1 MNKSTFQRLLLHLL
15 SIFLVL
21 LFIAASP
28 AYSASALW
36 IAESDGVLK
45 LATADGTM
53 LLEIPD
59 AGGVESVAID
69 ADQGRVWT
77 YSGGSHKKDKP
88 TLRAYTVDG
97 ELETDVAV
105 PIIHQHAKP
114 VDMVADAGGVWLAI
128 DRDAYRF
135 NAQGVLQK
143 RIHFRRPINSLT
155 LDTERSSIWIA
166 VPGHVFVLD
175 DQGQDIGRFRT
186 HFPFITQLEYDAFL
200 DATWV
205 VVGPYLLR
213 LGADDRDLQFVS
225 RFGVGFKLWRHLSAD
240 GHGGVWGADPSR
252 LTHVNA
258 SGEIEFTFTPFQGYR
273 GKRTLQDLIAD
284 PEDGS
289 VWLTNR
295 MALKQYSLV
304 GSQQKELT
312 PDLGDGII
320 RSINRM
326 ALSAQTRPPQLNIVF
341 PAINSFISTNTPT
354 IELQY
359 SSDGTIDPD
368 SIEIKHHDSVL
379 MADCTANQADAQCTL
394 SGALPEGEVTLDVTV
409 ANTDGNVSEPAQ
421 VTFTVDTMT
430 PVIAVTNPENGLVTN
445 TAQLALGG
453 SVSEAVKTL
462 TLDHDGKLS
471 SLQISGDNVFSR
483 NITLAE
489 GDNMLVLTAV
499 DMAGNSGSTGLTVT
513 LDTSAPHTPDLQSI
527 TISLLDENGNV
538 NVTGTANS
546 IEPHSRVTIIN
557 VRTGESVVVIADANG
572 AFTASI
578 AAETGDSIQMTATDA
593 AGNVSESA
601 DSEVR
606 GNNSELPPDPSTV
619 APPLNPTQIT
629 PMLEATAFLYTG
641 NNPIQTGVQP
651 GTIEA
656 RRVAVIRG
664 KVFDRQSNPLPGV
677 TVTVKSHPEFGQTL
691 SRADGMFDLVV
702 NGGGVLTLD
711 YEKKDYLPVQR
722 QVNAPWRDYIFAD
735 DIVMIPLD
743 PQVTMIDLANPT
755 MQIAQGT
762 PQADEDGTRQAT
774 ILFPPGTT
782 AIMTL
787 SDGAQQALTTLHVRA
802 TEYTVGENGFEAM
815 PAKLPPTS
823 GYTYAVEL
831 SVDEAIAA
839 DASKVTFNQPIPL
852 YVDNFLDFPT
862 GEAVPVGYYDRE
874 RAVWV
879 PSKNGRVIEI
889 LSVDNGLAVLDVD
902 GSGNPADQA
911 QLNDLGITEAE
922 RQQLANLYQP
932 GKTLWRSPITHFTPW
947 DCNWPVGPPIG
958 ATPPPATAPKTLNG
972 NQPANSDDENQ
983 CPGCT
988 ISPQAQ
994 TVSEEIPIMG
1004 TPYSLHY
1011 RSDRVPGRKTKSIVN
1026 IPVSGESIP
1035 GSLESIALSIDIVGQ
1050 NVEESFSPQPNLS
1063 YTFEWDGFDG
1073 FGRKVYGNATANITV
1088 TYLYPC
1094 SYYSAPEDFYS
1105 AWAQSG
1111 DTSSVIG
1118 TRNGCQSIALANR
1131 WQVTLESPLTPPV
1144 AVAGDWSL
1152 NIHHTW
1158 LANQS
1163 RLLFGD
1169 GGYLTP
1175 YFSTIHTVAGGHG
1188 ASGFL
1193 GDGGPATEAKLSNPW
1208 DVTMDAA
1215 GNLYIADTFNYRI
1228 RRVTPEGIITTMAGN
1243 GSAVFGGDG
1252 GLATQT
1258 GLGLSTGIAVD
1269 ASGNLYI
1276 ALRIGRILR
1285 VDPKGVITT
1294 IAGGGASLEDGVP
1307 ALQTQLSAPENV
1319 AVDMTGNL
1327 YIAERGSHR
1336 IRRVGPDGIITTV
1349 AGSGISGFSGDGGP
1363 AIQAKL
1369 FNPND
1374 VAVDAAGN
1382 LYIADTSNFR
1392 IRRVSPDGII
1402 TTVAGGGAPRIPSI
1416 GDDGPATEARLTDP
1430 RGIALDAVGN
1440 LYIAEG
1446 FAGNRIRRV
1455 GNDGVITTVAGLSS
1469 SFNQGDT
1476 GDDGAATKARLNGPE
1491 GVAVDALGHLY
1502 IADTENNI
1510 IRRVLGLGDGQTKVA
1525 SEDGSREFIFDDFGR
1540 HVRTMNT
1547 RTQTIEY
1554 EFGRDMQGRLIAV
1567 TDRARDV
1574 TTIERDAAGEAVA
1587 IIAPDGQR
1595 TELTVDAN
1603 GHLVEVANPSGE
1615 SYQMEYTSGGLL
1627 TTFRDRKNQSNTFTY
1642 DDLGRLTQDV
1652 NAGLGGWTLNRAES
1666 GEGYQTTMTTA
1677 EGRTLSFTV
1686 EPQANGDRLQVNTM
1700 ANGAVQTKLFK
1711 ANGDEIATQ
1720 PDGTIITTEQGPD
1733 PRFGMQAPV
1742 PENLTVKT
1750 PGGLTFTSN
1759 AARQVSLADPADPL
1773 SLQSLTE
1780 TTTVNGNVFTSVY
1793 DATTKTF
1800 TVTSPE
1806 GRVSIEMINDQGRPV
1821 HTQTTGLAA
1830 EDFGYD
1836 SRGRLETILADD
1848 GNEQRLTQ
1856 LNYYSSGPQA
1866 GFLKSIT
1873 DPASRTI
1880 SFEYDN
1886 AGRVIKQTLPDS
1898 REVQYQYDSNGN
1910 LTSITPP
1917 GRPAHIFNYN
1927 AFDLGD
1933 TYTPPDVVGV
1943 VNPATIYDYNL
1954 DKELERVTRPDGKTV
1969 NFNYNNKAQ
1978 LASIAIS
1985 RGTYT
1990 YSYNATTGQLSSLT
2004 APDGG
2009 TLAYDYDGFLLTGQS
2024 WTGDINGNV
2033 TWNYNNNFLVSRRC
2047 VNVSNCISL
2056 DYDNDNMLTNAGN
2069 LNITRDSQRNGLIT
2083 GTALGNI
2090 TTIQDYNTF
2099 GELES
2104 LDAKYLDAQYF
2115 QTQYLRDGLGRIK
2128 QKIETV
2134 QGQTV
2139 TEIYGYDQAGRLE
2152 TVNRD
2157 GTLTTYAYDSNG
2169 NRLSKITG
2177 NVTESG
2183 TYDDQDRLL
2192 AYDGCSYEYTEN
2204 GELKTKTCGS
2214 DITAYNCD
2222 VFGSLISVSL
2232 PDGTDIE
2239 YIIDGQNRRIGKKV
2253 NGSLA
2258 QGFLYAG
2265 QLNPI
2270 AELDPNGN
2278 IRSRF
2283 VYADKMNV
2291 PSYMVRD
2298 GVTYRIFSDHLGSP
2312 RLVINTTDGSVAQ
2325 RIDYDEFGIVIND
2338 TNPGFQPFGFA
2349 GGIYDPNTGL
2359 TRFGARDYDAQTGRW
2374 TAKDSIGFL
2383 GGSTGL
2389 YSYASSDPVNLID
2402 PTGLYCFSARFIN
2415 AVAGGIGGAF
2425 SGLIAGLQT
2434 GNPYAAAGG
2443 ALLGGLFGAGFGYY
2457 GTSSSGQA
2465 IVSGIGSSVASGFT
2479 TPGGSIVGGTLGGAL
2494 SYELQSAGLRD
2505 SHAGIIA
2512 GAAGGFAG
2520 GSFSG
2525 FISNTALQSGIRGG
2539 LAGLAGA
2546 ALSATI
2552 TETLRAG
2559 NNCCGNE
2566 K

>member
-359 SSDGTIDPD
+359 RSDGTIDPD

-453 SVSEAVKTL
+453 SVSEAVQTL

-546 IEPHSRVTIIN
+546 VEPHSRVTIIN

-711 YEKKDYLPVQR
+711 YEKKDYLSVQR

-889 LSVDNGLAVLDVD
+889 LSVDNGLAVLDVEGD
-902 GSGNPADQA
+902 GNPADQA
-911 QLNDLGITEAE
+911 RLEALGITDVE
-922 RQQLANLYQP
+922 RRQLGDLYQP

-947 DCNWPVGPPIG
+947 DCNWPFGPPQD
-958 ATPPPATAPKTLNG
+958 AVAPLVEKPKVPDGELPDDSG
-972 NQPANSDDENQ
+972 DENM
-983 CPGCT
+983 CPGCD

-994 TVSEEIPIMG
+994 TAGEKIPIVG

-1011 RSDRVPGRKTKSIVN
+1011 RSDRVPGRKARSTID
-1026 IPVSGESIP
+1026 IPITADSIP
-1035 GSLESIALSIDIVGQ
+1035 SSLESLELSINIAGRRI
-1050 NVEESFSPQPNLS
+1050 EEAFGPQPDLS
-1063 YTFEWDGFDG
+1063 YIFEWDGLDG
-1073 FGRKVYGNATANITV
+1073 FGRTVYGSVSANIKI
-1088 TYLYPC
+1088 TYIYPC
-1094 SYYSAPEDFYS
+1094 EYRPANGF
-1105 AWAQSG
+1105 AQSG
-1111 DTSSVIG
+1111 SSAEIIG
-1118 TRNGCQSIALANR
+1118 TRGSCQSFALSR
-1131 WQVTLESPLTPPV
+1131 HWDVKLESPWTPV
-1144 AVAGDWSL
+1144 NVVGNWSL
-1152 NIHHTW
+1152 SVYHF
-1158 LANQS
+1158 LDYGRF
-1163 RLLFGD
+1163 RLFKGD
-1169 GGYLTP
+1169 GQHR
-1175 YFSTIHTVAGGHG
+1175 TIGSIIETVAGNGQ
-1188 ASGFL
+1188 SGFSNDN
-1193 GDGGPATEAKLSNPW
+1193 GFATEAKLSSPLSIATDAKGNLYIADTNNNRIRRVDPSGMITTIAGSGICCALGDGGLATEAW
-1208 DVTMDAA
+1208 LDHPKGVAVDSAGNAYIADTSNARIRKVDINGIITTIAGGGADYDSNNIPATEALVSPLSVAVSVTGDIYYSDTSRVRKINTNGMVSTVAGTGEFGFSGDGGLATMAQLSVPQGIALDKKGNLYIADTGNSGAYSGNQRIRRVSVDGVITTVAGGFCSNFPGDGGLAVDACIGAPSGIAVDEA
-1215 GNLYIADTFNYRI
+1215 GNLYIADTTYNHVRK
-1228 RRVTPEGIITTMAGN
+1228 VTP
-1243 GSAVFGGDG
+1243 
-1252 GLATQT
+1252 
-1258 GLGLSTGIAVD
+1258 
-1269 ASGNLYI
+1269 
-1276 ALRIGRILR
+1276 
-1285 VDPKGVITT
+1285 
-1294 IAGGGASLEDGVP
+1294 
-1307 ALQTQLSAPENV
+1307 
-1319 AVDMTGNL
+1319 
-1327 YIAERGSHR
+1327 
-1336 IRRVGPDGIITTV
+1336 
-1349 AGSGISGFSGDGGP
+1349 
-1363 AIQAKL
+1363 
-1369 FNPND
+1369 
-1374 VAVDAAGN
+1374 
-1382 LYIADTSNFR
+1382 
-1392 IRRVSPDGII
+1392 
-1402 TTVAGGGAPRIPSI
+1402 
-1416 GDDGPATEARLTDP
+1416 
-1430 RGIALDAVGN
+1430 
-1440 LYIAEG
+1440 
-1446 FAGNRIRRV
+1446 
-1455 GNDGVITTVAGLSS
+1455 DGVITTLAGAGTDLINIGTFAGDGGAPNQAKLNRPSDVALDEVGNIYIAD
-1469 SFNQGDT
+1469 SFNNRIRRILNANPDSGIVTSKDGVRQYIFNNGRHLYTISSLTGAMKYKFGHDNQGRLVTITDA
-1476 GDDGAATKARLNGPE
+1476 DG
-1491 GVAVDALGHLY
+1491 GVAV
-1502 IADTENNI
+1502 
-1510 IRRVLGLGDGQTKVA
+1510 
-1525 SEDGSREFIFDDFGR
+1525 
-1540 HVRTMNT
+1540 
-1547 RTQTIEY
+1547 
-1554 EFGRDMQGRLIAV
+1554 
-1567 TDRARDV
+1567 
-1574 TTIERDAAGEAVA
+1574 IERDANGKATSIVS
-1587 IIAPDGQR
+1587 PDGQR

-1603 GHLVEVANPSGE
+1603 RHLVAVTNPAGE
-1615 SYQMEYTSGGLL
+1615 MYRMQYAPDGLL
-1627 TTFRDRKNQSNTFTY
+1627 TEFRNPRNQPDTFQY
-1642 DDLGRLTQDV
+1642 DDLGRLTQNV
-1652 NAGLGGWTLNRAES
+1652 NAGFGGWTLDRTELS
-1666 GEGYQTTMTTA
+1666 EGYQALMTSA
-1677 EGRTLSFTV
+1677 EGRTLTFTV
-1686 EPQANGDRLQVNTM
+1686 EPQPNGDRKQANTR
-1700 ANGAVQTKLFK
+1700 ADGTVLTRLFK
-1711 ANGDEIATQ
+1711 TDGVEITTE
-1720 PDGTIITTEQGPD
+1720 PDGTIIAVQESPD

-1750 PGGLTFTSN
+1750 PGGLTFTAN
-1759 AARQVSLADPADPL
+1759 TVREVSLEDPADPL

-1780 TTTVNGNVFTSVY
+1780 TTTANGNVFTSIY
-1793 DATTKTF
+1793 DAATKTF

-1806 GRVSIEMINDQGRPV
+1806 GRTSIETINDQGRPV
-1821 HTQTTGLAA
+1821 HTQTTGLAT

-1836 SRGRLETILADD
+1836 NRGRLETVLEDD
-1848 GNEQRLTQ
+1848 GSEQRLTQ
-1856 LNYYSSGPQA
+1856 FSYYGSGPQT

-1873 DPASRTI
+1873 DPASRTT
-1880 SFEYDN
+1880 SFEYDST
-1886 AGRVIKQTLPDS
+1886 GRVIKQTLPDS
-1898 REVQYQYDSNGN
+1898 REVQYQYDANGN
-1910 LTSITPP
+1910 LTSIAPP
-1917 GRPAHIFNYN
+1917 GRPAHVFNYN

-1933 TYTPPDVVGV
+1933 TYTPPVVAGV
-1943 VNPATIYDYNL
+1943 ANSATIYDYNL
-1954 DKELERVTRPDGKTV
+1954 DKELERVTRPDGRTV

-1978 LASIAIS
+1978 LTSIAIS

-1990 YSYNATTGQLSSLT
+1990 YSYNTTTGQLSSLT
-2004 APDGG
+2004 TPDGG

-2033 TWNYNNNFLVSRRC
+2033 TWNYNNNFLVSQRC
-2047 VNVSNCISL
+2047 VNVSDCISL

-2069 LNITRDSQRNGLIT
+2069 LNIARDSQRNGLIT

-2090 TTIQDYNTF
+2090 TTSQDYNTF

-2115 QTQYLRDGLGRIK
+2115 QTQYLRDGLGRIR
-2128 QKIETV
+2128 QKVETV
-2134 QGQTV
+2134 QSQTV

-2214 DITAYNCD
+2214 DITTYSYD
-2222 VFGSLISVSL
+2222 VFANLISVSL
-2232 PDGTDIE
+2232 PDGADIE
-2239 YIIDGQNRRIGKKV
+2239 YVIDGQNRRIGKKV

-2258 QGFLYAG
+2258 QGFLYTG
-2265 QLNPI
+2265 QLNLI

-2283 VYADKMNV
+2283 VYADKINV

-2298 GVTYRIFSDHLGSP
+2298 GVTYRIVSDHLGSP
-2312 RLVINTTDGSVAQ
+2312 RLVIDTTDGSVAQ
-2325 RIDYDEFGIVIND
+2325 RMDYDEFGIVVND

-2349 GGIYDPNTGL
+2349 GGIYDPSTGL

-2402 PTGLYCFSARFIN
+2402 PTGLYCFSDRFIN
-2415 AVAGGIGGAF
+2415 AVAGGVGGAF
-2425 SGLIAGLQT
+2425 SGLITGLQT
-2434 GNPYAAAGG
+2434 GNLYAAAGG

-2465 IVSGIGSSVASGFT
+2465 IVSGIGSSVSSTFT

-2525 FISNTALQSGIRGG
+2525 FISNTAFRSGIRGG

-2546 ALSATI
+2546 ALSAAI